1 MMNREDYIFC
11 KNYSDCVMGNAN
23 KDMDHDRFNKLKDI
37 YIKLT
42 PKDKK
47 QIMKSI
53 FKCKFKGDAGRKM

>member
-47 QIMKSI
+47 QILNLSLK
-53 FKCKFKGDAGRKM
+53 D